1 MIRELLEL
9 DDLLFLWINRE
20 WSTPALDGI
29 MSFATVAG
37 NSVVLIFFGLLV
49 AAMWGGA
56 KNRRMTIM
64 FLLTMAIGGAA
75 LLSIKQTI
83 PRDRPCKRFE
93 EKIFKGQV
101 TVHTPYNRLYH
112 RSFPS
117 GHTQSAFSA
126 AGFFALY
133 FRRRQVLLYF
143 AASTIAISR
152 VYLGAHFVSD
162 IVVGAALGWFAAW
175 LVWRLDPLSPG
186 RAAT

>member
-1 MIRELLEL
+1 LIGELLKL
-9 DDLLFLWINRE
+9 DDLLFLWINGE
-20 WSTPALDGI
+20 WSTPALDGV

-37 NSVVLIFFGLLV
+37 DSVVLIFFGSLV
-49 AAMWGGA
+49 AGMWGGA
-56 KNRRMTIM
+56 KNRRMAIM
-64 FLLTMAIGGAA
+64 FLLTMVIGGAT
-75 LLSIKQTI
+75 LVSIKQAI

-93 EKIFKGQV
+93 ERIFKGEV

-133 FRRRQVLLYF
+133 FRRRRAPLYL
-143 AASTIAISR
+143 AASSIAISR

-162 IVVGAALGWFAAW
+162 IVAGAALGWFVAW

-186 RAAT
+186 RAET